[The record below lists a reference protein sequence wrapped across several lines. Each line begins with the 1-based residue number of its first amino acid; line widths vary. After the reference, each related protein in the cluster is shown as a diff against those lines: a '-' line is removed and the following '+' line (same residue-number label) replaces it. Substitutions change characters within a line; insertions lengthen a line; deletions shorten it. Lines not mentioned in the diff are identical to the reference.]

1 MERSEQDLAVWRR
14 LAPGGLLLV
23 GAGASVV
30 ADAATRRARR
40 AVRGTVP
47 GTASGTGRSGP
58 TAWAA
63 EGTLGLTLLG
73 AGLSL
78 FGEAVKR
85 RALHDVAERARHD
98 PRHDTER

>member
-1 MERSEQDLAVWRR
+1 MDTSEQDLAVWRR

-30 ADAATRRARR
+30 ADAATRKARLTPR
-40 AVRGTVP
+40 RGS
-47 GTASGTGRSGP
+47 ASYGPTGRSRRSGP
-58 TAWAA
+58 LAWIA

-85 RALHDVAERARHD
+85 RALHDVAERAAAG
-98 PRHDTER
+98 